1 MKKIIFAFAFATVLW
16 SCKTASTASATSNK
30 EEIQVNINLNEIKND
45 KVLVTVKSPK
55 IKTDEVAYH
64 IPKTVPGTYSED
76 NYGKYIDD
84 LKAFDKKGNPLTV
97 KKTDENSWSIAKAKT
112 LDKITYWVNDTYDT
126 EKGEGFGSGDIFS
139 PSGSNIDAGKNIM
152 LNTHCFVGYF
162 SDFLSVPYKV
172 SISHPTTL
180 WGATSMIDQDP
191 ATTNDLFITP
201 RYAELVENPIMYSKP
216 NYTTFTVDNMEIQLP
231 YILQTEKLQ
240 QRA

>member
-55 IKTDEVAYH
+55 IKTDEVTYH

-76 NYGKYIDD
+76 NYGKHIDD

-112 LDKITYWVNDTYDT
+112 LDKITYFVNDTYDT

-162 SDFLSVPYKV
+162 SDYLSVPYKV

-180 WGATSMIDQDP
+180 WGATSMTDQDP

-201 RYAELVENPIMYSKP
+201 RYAELV
-216 NYTTFTVDNMEIQLP
+216 
-231 YILQTEKLQ
+231 
-240 QRA
+240 